1 LALPIACFA
10 NANNIIIAIS
20 ATPNN
25 INPFFSTDANS
36 QNINRLLHR
45 SLIDYNLS
53 MQPECRA
60 CETYSSH
67 MHGTRQIISFKLR
80 SDLVF
85 TDGAKVTAND
95 VKQSWQYFAKNKNIK
110 STFMDTFEDIESVD
124 IKDVENF
131 DITFKKFSLENLSNL
146 ALMKIIKIPKIN
158 NGKFEINDI
167 VGCGD
172 YTIAKMQTL
181 EIILRPQDIKRSN
194 LIFKVVKDETTLALK
209 LINQEVD
216 LSVANMSP
224 RKISWLKQQKKD
236 ISTWELPSAN
246 YLFMGLNH
254 KKTIFKDIRV
264 RRALSLLIPRQEILK
279 YKLKATAVLS
289 KGMFSPAFAD
299 MYEDGQEA
307 AIDSYNPNLAME
319 LLTAAG
325 YGTNGKKLEID
336 WKISNNKASIE
347 VAEVIQNYFE
357 KAGIVVNLSIQEWG
371 TYMNS
376 FKGGQFDV
384 VVGQWVGFT
393 GPYMLS
399 FVYHSANIPPRG
411 GNRTSYKNSIVDNL
425 LDRAT
430 IETDSDKRIKLY
442 KQAQR
447 LITNDY
453 AAINLWHPNIIWI
466 GSPCL
471 RHLELNPTGSFDTLP
486 KVEKNCEKQKI

>member
-1 LALPIACFA
+1 
-10 NANNIIIAIS
+10 
-20 ATPNN
+20 
-25 INPFFSTDANS
+25 
-36 QNINRLLHR
+36 
-45 SLIDYNLS
+45 
-53 MQPECRA
+53 
-60 CETYSSH
+60 
-67 MHGTRQIISFKLR
+67 
-80 SDLVF
+80 
-85 TDGAKVTAND
+85 
-95 VKQSWQYFAKNKNIK
+95 
-110 STFMDTFEDIESVD
+110 
-124 IKDVENF
+124 
-131 DITFKKFSLENLSNL
+131 
-146 ALMKIIKIPKIN
+146 
-158 NGKFEINDI
+158 
-167 VGCGD
+167 
-172 YTIAKMQTL
+172 
-181 EIILRPQDIKRSN
+181 
-194 LIFKVVKDETTLALK
+194 
-209 LINQEVD
+209 
-216 LSVANMSP
+216 
-224 RKISWLKQQKKD
+224 
-236 ISTWELPSAN
+236 
-246 YLFMGLNH
+246 
-254 KKTIFKDIRV
+254 
-264 RRALSLLIPRQEILK
+264 
-279 YKLKATAVLS
+279 
-289 KGMFSPAFAD
+289 
-299 MYEDGQEA
+299 
-307 AIDSYNPNLAME
+307 ME